1 MFILYSKRSLIG
13 YEPWQLLR
21 VMGSRCLNTVTA
33 H

>member
-1 MFILYSKRSLIG
+1 MFILYGKRSLIG
-13 YEPWQLLR
+13 YEPWQVFG